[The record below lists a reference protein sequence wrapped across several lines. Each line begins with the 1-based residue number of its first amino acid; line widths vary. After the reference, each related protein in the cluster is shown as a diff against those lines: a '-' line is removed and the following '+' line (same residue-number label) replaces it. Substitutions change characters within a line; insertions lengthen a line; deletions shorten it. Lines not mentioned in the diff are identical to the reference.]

1 MSGDSLNWTGKSQTG
16 KYDQVLPAWYVEAE
30 KYYVV
35 TSLRHKNDGSQ
46 SVRPFCSK
54 ASFDN

>member
-30 KYYVV
+30 KYIRMTVV
-35 TSLRHKNDGSQ
+35 SQ
-46 SVRPFCSK
+46 
-54 ASFDN
+54 